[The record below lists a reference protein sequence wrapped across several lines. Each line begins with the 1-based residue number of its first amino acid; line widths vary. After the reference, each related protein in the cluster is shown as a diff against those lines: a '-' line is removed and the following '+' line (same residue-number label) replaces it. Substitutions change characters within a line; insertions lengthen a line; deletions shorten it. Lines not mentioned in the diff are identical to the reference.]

1 MKTPIIGRYIVSD
14 PEICQGKP
22 TFRGT
27 LILVGDVLEQVA
39 AGMVWE
45 SIIEQHKGYITKEAI
60 AEALRLARQALL
72 EHLDEYRPILDP
84 HTNGIAAPTPG
95 DNGKNGM
102 VVGRYVVADPEIC
115 HGKLTF
121 RGTRIFAADV
131 LDQVTSN
138 TDWETIRDE
147 WRGRVSQEAIAE
159 AIRLARQAFLEHV
172 EEYRIEL
179 RPVAELVAA

>member
-1 MKTPIIGRYIVSD
+1 MKTPIIGRYIVAD
-14 PEICQGKP
+14 PETCQGKP

-39 AGMVWE
+39 TGMVWE
-45 SIIEQHKGYITKEAI
+45 SIIEQRKGYITKEAI

-72 EHLDEYRPILDP
+72 EHLDEYRPILNP
-84 HTNGIAAPTPG
+84 HTSGVAAPTPG

-131 LDQVTSN
+131 LDQVARGMI
-138 TDWETIRDE
+138 WESIIRQ
-147 WRGRVSQEAIAE
+147 WRGSIRKEAIAE
-159 AIRLARQAFLEHV
+159 AIRLARRAFLEHA

-179 RPVAELVAA
+179 RPVPEL